1 MANKYNGNLAD
12 LRKSKTKIL
21 AKRAEL
27 RKQLNDT
34 VYFVKRLQLVK
45 RIDKLSLNLDN
56 IEKEILKVQKGMQ
69 NSNRWMDGTY
79 NSVDL

>member
-69 NSNRWMDGTY
+69 NSNRWMDGTF